1 MNQKQKITLL
11 ISILNLT
18 VIFLFPPFDTFSIA
32 NAAIPV
38 FSGFHFVFDTTSTE
52 TVNAS
57 MLYLEV
63 AVVLINTGIA
73 WLLLQDKKVSQSQ
86 RKINYQHATLIIV
99 ALNLVLILL
108 FPPFENAEEVSSAI
122 LPSFQGFYFVFDAH
136 PEHVLVTTLLYLEV
150 ILVLI
155 NGAIF
160 WLLFKE
166 SKSAELTPE
175 EALKLLRE
183 LRTGK

>member
-11 ISILNLT
+11 ISFLNLA

-32 NAAIPV
+32 NATIPV
-38 FSGFHFVFDTTSTE
+38 FSGFHFVFDKTSTE
-52 TVNAS
+52 TINAS

-73 WLLLQDKKVSQSQ
+73 WLLLQDKKSSTTR
-86 RKINYQHATLIIV
+86 RKINFQNATLIFV
-99 ALNLVLILL
+99 AFNLVLILL
-108 FPPFENAEEVSSAI
+108 FPPFENADDVSSAI
-122 LPSFQGFYFVFDAH
+122 LPSFQGFYFIFDAR

-166 SKSAELTPE
+166 NKSGELSPE
-175 EALKLLRE
+175 EAQKLLRE
-183 LRTGK
+183 LREGK

>member
-1 MNQKQKITLL
+1 MNRKQKLTVLVSL
-11 ISILNLT
+11 LNLA
-18 VIFLFPPFDTFSIA
+18 VIFLFPPFDTFSFA

-38 FSGFHFVFDTTSTE
+38 FSGFHFAFDVTKSE

-57 MLYLEV
+57 MLYLEA

-73 WLLLQDKKVSQSQ
+73 WLLLQDRKYSVTR
-86 RKINYQHATLIIV
+86 RKINYQNATLIVV

-108 FPPFENAEEVSSAI
+108 FPPFENADDMNSAI
-122 LPSFQGFYFVFDAH
+122 LPSFQGFYFVFEAR

-150 ILVLI
+150 ILVLV

-160 WLLFKE
+160 WLLFRENKDVN
-166 SKSAELTPE
+166 LTPE
-175 EALKLLRE
+175 EAQKLMRE
-183 LRTGK
+183 LRK